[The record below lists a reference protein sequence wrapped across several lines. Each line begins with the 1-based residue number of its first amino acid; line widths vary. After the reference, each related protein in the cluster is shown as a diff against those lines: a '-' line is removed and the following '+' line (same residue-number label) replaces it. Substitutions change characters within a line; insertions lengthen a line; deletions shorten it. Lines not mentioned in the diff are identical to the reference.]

1 MQWMHVANMQTKQLT
16 QKLTKNIKISSP
28 ALTECVPKGNYTLGE
43 QKRIQVYLNTHY
55 MYVHNY
61 IVYNIHTQVLH
72 YVRIAENYF
81 VDFVVRTNK

>member
-1 MQWMHVANMQTKQLT
+1 MHVANMQTKQLT
-16 QKLTKNIKISSP
+16 QKLAKIKIKISSP